1 MTKERILIV
10 EDEENIA
17 RVLQLELEFE
27 GYETEIAYT
36 GTEGLIKYREGEW
49 NLLLLDWMLPEMSG
63 LDVLKRIRT
72 SDTSTPVILLT
83 AKNGVKDKVAALDLG
98 ANDYVTKP
106 FDFEELLARI
116 RVALRFSK
124 KEEKV
129 EQDVYRYSDLT
140 ITHQLREVKRNDQI
154 FDLTPREY
162 DLLLYFIK
170 HPKQVLTREQILD
183 AVWGFDYFGDTNV
196 VDVYVR
202 YIRKKIDFE
211 QQVTLL
217 QTVRGVGYV
226 LKEKED
232 ET

>member
-83 AKNGVKDKVAALDLG
+83 AKNDVKDKVAALDLG

-140 ITHQLREVKRNDQI
+140 ITHQLREVKRNDQV